1 MKKSEMNL
9 EAGERLATKFKQLE
23 ETDLKQSALAVM
35 TAYMNGVMEER
46 ARWEDKQ
53 KTA

>member
-1 MKKSEMNL
+1 MKSTEL
-9 EAGERLATKFKQLE
+9 ESTERFLKKYQQLK